1 MTSPKRALI
10 VLAGIALASCHT
22 ITEEMPTPPSRRT
35 TSAPVVPVI
44 VVPVPVPVPVP
55 GTPTAPDPAPAP
67 GPNPA
72 PPPNN
77 PNPNPKPTAP
87 PNNPGNTSG
96 VVRIG
101 AKVYFIERN
110 GQILEGSEN
119 ASSAQGGR
127 RIHPH

>member
-1 MTSPKRALI
+1 MTTPKRALI
-10 VLAGIALASCHT
+10 VRAGIALASCHT
-22 ITEEMPTPPSRRT
+22 ITEEMPTTASAPNN
-35 TSAPVVPVI
+35 SAPVVPVI

-110 GQILEGSEN
+110 GHILEGSEK
-119 ASSAQGGR
+119 ASWAPVGCR
-127 RIHPH
+127 VR